1 MTETTTVT
9 VLFTDV
15 VGSTGLRQHHGDKAA
30 HAIMSAHEEIVRAQL
45 DKHAGQEIKTIGD
58 SFMIAFDSARKAV
71 ECAVDIQ
78 RGLHAYNRA
87 HPAQLVKVR
96 IGLHTGEAIRSGRD
110 LLGTSVDA
118 AARIMARAEGEQI
131 LISDILKA
139 VLGAAKDL
147 SFKDHKRVS
156 LKGLPER
163 WRLWEVMWRS
173 DADAQP
179 TASAGDRSA
188 VDGRTPYVGRSG
200 ERATLRRLV
209 ERAVAGSGSIA
220 LIAGEAGLG
229 KTRLVDETAL
239 EARARGMFVVRGQCH
254 DMEGAPPYLPFVE
267 AIEYGLT
274 VAARD
279 VFRAAMGEAGPEIAR
294 FVPKVRVAFPDL
306 PPPLALPTDQARHYM
321 FESVCDFFARA
332 AAIQPLLIMLEDL
345 HWADES
351 TTQML
356 ETVARRAD
364 RSALL
369 VIGNY
374 RDVDLVPGHP
384 MMRAIEHL
392 SRLPALTRIALKR
405 LSVAEVAEI
414 LKSLAGQDPPERL
427 VQLIFAETEGVPFF
441 VEEVYRHL
449 AEERR
454 LTDAA
459 GEWLPQVAIGEI
471 EVPETVRLV
480 LARRIDRIGEIA
492 QGILTTAA
500 CIGRTFTFDLLTAVS
515 ETKEDDLFDPLEEAE
530 RARLIVA
537 EEGRQPRFVFAHE
550 QIRQTLLARMSSL
563 RRQRLHRRVA
573 DTLER
578 LHEGHLE
585 EHVSDLAYHLVQ
597 AGAGERAAKYLH
609 QAGASAAG
617 RLATPEA
624 LASFA
629 RAAELAGPGP
639 TRRAA
644 LRARGELLLGLF
656 RGSEAAADLEA
667 AVREAA
673 EQRAT
678 AEEMEALLR
687 LGRAYY
693 VVGLDHRPAI
703 AQSLQALERA
713 RTLAEQLGDRHAEA
727 RALIPTHRHVDFDPA
742 FLPQAAANAKHALAI
757 ARELRDE
764 DLEVDAMRAALRT
777 DVLTIARE
785 LPDENLEVNARRTA
799 LRTDILPDR
808 ITSLERIEASLERRG
823 DLIALNEHLFDSMW
837 AYWRAARFAD
847 CVACSDRATA
857 LAARL
862 GIPPVQYATI
872 KSLALVDL
880 GRFDEAWHALEQEIA
895 DEAHRFGQAF
905 QHLGRTWWH
914 AAAAEVDRVLRD
926 VPRVF
931 ADAGALQR
939 AWMRPWA
946 EDLLASAIVA
956 SRPEGTRVAS
966 LRTEVEAA
974 GGRLAGDALIAAQ
987 LRGGDA
993 DEALAECSARQAQ
1006 LERRGRIRAYWIVEE
1021 MKVRALLALG
1031 RFADARQASDVALAV
1046 VTPLGWRSVEWRLRA
1061 SRAAALAEL
1070 GDQQSEAERTAARDL
1085 LMAIAKTLGQA
1096 SVRERFLSQPAAA
1109 ALFAQRRMR

>member
-1 MTETTTVT
+1 MFMTEIARHVPQDTTRRWWRHRVRTACYDRGTSVTETTTVT

-15 VGSTGLRQHHGDKAA
+15 VGSTGLRQHHGDQAA
-30 HAIMSAHEEIVRAQL
+30 HAIMGAHEEIVREQL
-45 DKHAGQEIKTIGD
+45 EKHAGHEIKTIGD

-71 ECAVDIQ
+71 ECAVAIQ
-78 RGLHAYNRA
+78 RALHAYNHS
-87 HPAQLVKVR
+87 HPSQAVKVR
-96 IGLHTGEAIRSGRD
+96 IGIHTGDAIRSGRD

-131 LISDILKA
+131 LISDVLKA

-147 SFKDHKRVS
+147 SFKDHKRVR

-173 DADAQP
+173 DADV
-179 TASAGDRSA
+179 DRTVITGEPLSA
-188 VDGRTPYVGRSG
+188 VDGRTPYVGRSE

-209 ERAVAGSGSIA
+209 ERAMAGSGSVA

-229 KTRLVDETAL
+229 KTRLVDEIAL

-274 VAARD
+274 VSARD

-332 AAIQPLLIMLEDL
+332 AAIQPLLIVLEDL

-356 ETVARRAD
+356 QSVARRAD

-369 VIGNY
+369 VIGTY

-405 LSVAEVAEI
+405 LSAAEVAEI
-414 LKSLAGQDPPERL
+414 LTSLAGQEPPERL
-427 VQLIFAETEGVPFF
+427 VQLVFAETEGVPFF
-441 VEEVYRHL
+441 VEEIYRHL

-459 GEWLPQVAIGEI
+459 GKWLPEVAVGEI

-480 LARRIDRIGEIA
+480 LARRIERIGETA
-492 QGILTTAA
+492 QGILTSAA
-500 CIGRTFTFDLLTAVS
+500 CIGRTFTFDFLTAVS
-515 ETKEDDLFDPLEEAE
+515 EAKEDDLLDALEAAE

-563 RRQRLHRRVA
+563 RRQRLYRRVA

-585 EHVSDLAYHLVQ
+585 EHVSDLAHHLVQ
-597 AGAGERAAKYLH
+597 AGAGERAAKYLL
-609 QAGASAAG
+609 QAGVSASG

-629 RAAELAGPGP
+629 RAADLAGPGL

-656 RGSEAAADLEA
+656 RGPEAAADLEA

-713 RTLAEQLGDRHAEA
+713 RELAVQLGDRHAEA
-727 RALIPTHRHVDFDPA
+727 RALIPTHRHIDFDPT
-742 FLPQAAANAKHALAI
+742 FLPQAAAYAKRALAI
-757 ARELRDE
+757 ARELGDE
-764 DLEVDAMRAALRT
+764 DLEADALRG
-777 DVLTIARE
+777 
-785 LPDENLEVNARRTA
+785 A
-799 LRTDILPDR
+799 LRTDILADR
-808 ITSLERIEASLERRG
+808 VVSLERIAASLERRG

-837 AYWRAARFAD
+837 SYWRGARFAD

-857 LAARL
+857 LASRL
-862 GIPPVQYATI
+862 GIPPVQYGTI
-872 KSLALVDL
+872 KSFALIDL
-880 GRFDEAWHALEQEIA
+880 GRFDEALQALEQEVA
-895 DEAHRFGQAF
+895 DEAHPFGQAF
-905 QHLGRTWWH
+905 QHMGRTWWY
-914 AAAAEVDRVLRD
+914 AAAGDVDHVLRD

-931 ADAGALQR
+931 ADAKVLQR
-939 AWMRPWA
+939 AWMITWA
-946 EDLLASAIVA
+946 DDMVSSAIVA
-956 SRPEGTRVAS
+956 SRPEGTSEAS
-966 LRTEVEAA
+966 LRAEVEAA
-974 GGRLAGDALIAAQ
+974 GGRLAADALIAAQ
-987 LRGGDA
+987 LRAGDP
-993 DEALAECSARQAQ
+993 DGALAGCLARQAQ
-1006 LERRGRIRAYWIVEE
+1006 LEKDSRLRAYWVVEDMRIRA
-1021 MKVRALLALG
+1021 
-1031 RFADARQASDVALAV
+1031 
-1046 VTPLGWRSVEWRLRA
+1046 
-1061 SRAAALAEL
+1061 
-1070 GDQQSEAERTAARDL
+1070 
-1085 LMAIAKTLGQA
+1085 
-1096 SVRERFLSQPAAA
+1096 
-1109 ALFAQRRMR
+1109 